1 MRAAR
6 TAAVAATFAAFTACA
21 GPAATERTTDSP
33 AGYARPDADPT
44 LLGSPPGAPAIL
56 PIEQISVRVHRADD
70 GRLTIVEF
78 LSPGLPESEQ
88 VSLRLAFEAGELRP
102 AGEGAT
108 GQASWITTLQR
119 ARGR

>member
-1 MRAAR
+1 MRAAPS
-6 TAAVAATFAAFTACA
+6 AALAVALALSACA
-21 GPAATERTTDSP
+21 GPSATERAPESP
-33 AGYARPDADPT
+33 AGFARPDADPT

-56 PIEQISVRVHRADD
+56 PIEQVSVRVHRAAD

-78 LSPGLPESEQ
+78 LSPGLPEAEQ

-102 AGEGAT
+102 AGEGAA
-108 GQASWITTLQR
+108 GEESWITTLQR